1 MAQAQKYKR
10 EANGIRLD
18 IQGGMNTVL
27 SPDLLPP
34 GTFAFLQNVRRYL
47 QGRTVA
53 RAPLGANL
61 LPSAIASGPT
71 SLLRLNDQTPA
82 GPGSGFALIEG
93 AAGTMY
99 LNSTAIAT
107 GLTGLP
113 LSFVTNRPNASPQP
127 WAYTADGAV
136 GGVTLTTINAETGSP
151 ASYTGNGMNK
161 VRSDGT
167 IWHTGIAEPQVAPTV
182 TFPGGGT
189 GITQVFYRYI
199 YRSSPTGAP
208 SNPSPESIAGTNAQA
223 SPSATQI
230 AASGGVI
237 NPDISVNA
245 TQYEGNATQI
255 RTKGGVSPG
264 TVTDYIIAR
273 GFGFALPTNV
283 NVDGVQIDLN
293 WVGQNAG
300 TGVLTGVQLFYLGA
314 PLGSVKLPGIPNQ
327 SFSTDTLQGSNGDTW
342 GTTLTPAIINDP
354 TFGFGVQI
362 TTASVGG
369 SDRSFVNSM
378 AVTVFYSTQDA
389 IITPTPSSDP
399 QVDKIDVYRMGGALT
414 NFTFVGTTDNS
425 STPFLDTLADLAA
438 VNNPQLEFD
447 NFEPFPSIDL
457 PRRGT
462 VNVAAG
468 AIAGTM
474 TVTWV
479 SGHLFNQRWLPG
491 TVMIIGSPSGIA
503 YTFYNRP
510 SATTVLTV
518 ILDPSMMV
526 PSPSTGLTY
535 EIQEPDLAAEPSPVI
550 WGPTP
555 DNGGAFYFGLDP
567 INEGDLLWS
576 KGNNFDAA
584 PDTNRLGVTSGS
596 EILMNGVITS
606 ELSVVFST
614 ERFWLIYPNF
624 ADALAALGGT
634 GVIGTQWTLIQSA
647 ATRGLYM
654 RYAIGALGA
663 LIAWRAK
670 DCVCISMG
678 GGPEQ
683 SITDSIYN
691 LFPHEG
697 FSPVAINIGGNVVSP
712 PDDTR
717 PNAQTITVAPG
728 YIFYNYQ
735 DATATPRTL
744 VYDIEGKGWSVD
756 FYNPKVN
763 AHLWAV
769 GQVDQLLAGCIDGT
783 VRQLITGGAETGTAV
798 IVTRSENGGDD
809 RAFKRIGDIFVKAL
823 AVFGHAITVGLFKS
837 RITVPVTGFTPT
849 SLTGFGT
856 IEPYVI
862 DFSSGF
868 GKNIDDIAAT
878 FSWGLGS
885 GNILDLWQPDWVP
898 LPEDTQDRPTDWGDA
913 GTPGNKL
920 FRGLLMEMD
929 TLGNAKAFSVERAED
944 ATLFTPNES
953 PVTVSDQTLKAFT
966 FTPPFVSHSV
976 RTVST
981 DGVPWRVWGQQ
992 WIVDPWVE
1000 YATLDSAWSN
1010 LEFQGAKY
1018 IRGLVLPMDTQGL
1031 SAQFKVVTSD
1041 GDNVTFTATT
1051 PSAVKTV
1058 VSFAFVPPIVAH
1070 DVQIQSL
1077 TATAGAWVEEARWDF
1092 DKYPEIIPE
1101 YTPIMEVND
1110 SGAKLV
1116 RGLNITGDTANVST
1130 SFVISYDGGQTGPT
1144 VTAAFNGKQT
1154 KAFAF
1159 TPFIAHDIQLIPQAR
1174 ARIFLD
1180 TSKWDMDPWPEYTA
1194 LYSSWMNLGNN
1205 GAKYIRGLV
1214 LPMDTDGQA
1223 AVVNIV
1229 TSDGQT
1235 IALPSTTTPSGV
1247 KTQVAFAFDP
1257 PFVAHELRF
1266 VPQSEAGLWAAEA
1279 RFDFDQYPEI
1289 IQEYTPIME
1298 ISGPDN
1304 KFVQGLKLI
1313 GDTANQAVTFHVL
1326 YDGGQTGPTFT
1337 GTFNGK
1343 QTRIFSWVPFL
1354 AHDIQLV
1361 PQANAR
1367 IWWGGIGDGISEW
1380 VFQPFAES
1388 ASNWTTELTALGGV
1402 GWQHLRYLNIEYIST
1417 TAITITFTV
1426 DTGNGS
1432 IAPNTI
1438 TIPSSGGTQ
1447 TKFFTQVSDN
1457 KWKLLSMSATSS
1469 AAFNLMADGCEV
1481 WVRSWGVDTGKYRR
1495 ATPFGGPMSPE
1506 ATV

>member
-1 MAQAQKYKR
+1 MAQAQSYKR
-10 EANGIRLD
+10 NANGIRLD

-27 SPDLLPP
+27 SPDLLPT
-34 GTFAFLQNVRRYL
+34 GTYAFLQNVRRYL

-71 SLLRLNDQTPA
+71 SLLRLNDPTSA
-82 GPGSGFALIEG
+82 GPVSGFALIEG

-113 LSFVTNRPNASPQP
+113 LGFVTNRPNASPQP

-136 GGVTLTTINAETGSP
+136 GGVTLTTISAETGSP

-189 GITQVFYRYI
+189 GITQIFYRYI

-245 TQYEGNATQI
+245 TQYEGNGTQI

-273 GFGFALPTNV
+273 GFGFTLPTNV
-283 NVDGVQIDLN
+283 NVDGIQIDLN

-342 GTTLTPAIINDP
+342 GATLTPSIINDP

-362 TTASVGG
+362 TTQSVGG

-389 IITPTPSSDP
+389 VITPTPSSDP
-399 QVDKIDVYRMGGALT
+399 QVDKIDVFRMGGALT

-425 STPFLDTLADLAA
+425 ATPFIDTLADLAA

-457 PRRGT
+457 PRRGI

-468 AIAGTM
+468 AVAGTM

-479 SGHLFNQRWLPG
+479 SGDHFNIRWLPG
-491 TVMIIGSPSGIA
+491 TIIIIGSPSGVA

-510 SATTVLTV
+510 SSTTVLTV

-526 PSPSTGLTY
+526 PSPSTALTY

-584 PDTNRLGVTSGS
+584 SDTNRLGVTSGS

-614 ERFWLIYPNF
+614 ERFWLIYPDF
-624 ADALAALGGT
+624 ANALATVT

-654 RYAIGALGA
+654 RFAIGALGA

-697 FSPVAINIGGNVVSP
+697 FAPVTINIGGFTVSP
-712 PDDTR
+712 PDDTK

-735 DATATPRTL
+735 DAIGDPHTL

-756 FYNPKVN
+756 MYNPKVN
-763 AHLWAV
+763 VHLWAV

-809 RAFKRIGDIFVKAL
+809 RAFKRIGDVFVKAL
-823 AVFGHAITVGLFKS
+823 AVFGHAITVALYKT
-837 RITVPVTGFTPT
+837 RISIPVTGFAPT
-849 SLTGFGT
+849 SLTGAGSLQ
-856 IEPYVI
+856 PYVI
-862 DFSSGF
+862 DFTSGF
-868 GKNIDDIAAT
+868 GDNIDDIAAA
-878 FSWGLGS
+878 FSWQLGS

-913 GTPGNKL
+913 GSPGNKL
-920 FRGLLMEMD
+920 YRGLLMEMD
-929 TLGNAKAFSVERAED
+929 TLGNPKAFSVERAED
-944 ATLFTPNES
+944 ATEFTPNES

-992 WIVDPWVE
+992 WITDPWVE
-1000 YATLDSAWSN
+1000 YATLDSAWTN
-1010 LEFQGAKY
+1010 LGFQGAKY

-1031 SAQFKVVTSD
+1031 SAQFRVITSD
-1041 GDNVTFTATT
+1041 GGSVTFTATT
-1051 PSAVKTV
+1051 PSAIKTV
-1058 VSFAFVPPIVAH
+1058 VAFAFVPPIIAH
-1070 DVQIQSL
+1070 DIQLQSL
-1077 TATAGAWVEEARWDF
+1077 TPTAGAFIEEARWDF
-1092 DKYPEIIPE
+1092 DQYPEIIPE
-1101 YTPIMEVND
+1101 YTPIMEV
-1110 SGAKLV
+1110 
-1116 RGLNITGDTANVST
+1116 
-1130 SFVISYDGGQTGPT
+1130 
-1144 VTAAFNGKQT
+1144 
-1154 KAFAF
+1154 
-1159 TPFIAHDIQLIPQAR
+1159 
-1174 ARIFLD
+1174 
-1180 TSKWDMDPWPEYTA
+1180 
-1194 LYSSWMNLGNN
+1194 
-1205 GAKYIRGLV
+1205 
-1214 LPMDTDGQA
+1214 
-1223 AVVNIV
+1223 
-1229 TSDGQT
+1229 
-1235 IALPSTTTPSGV
+1235 
-1247 KTQVAFAFDP
+1247 
-1257 PFVAHELRF
+1257 
-1266 VPQSEAGLWAAEA
+1266 
-1279 RFDFDQYPEI
+1279 
-1289 IQEYTPIME
+1289 
-1298 ISGPDN
+1298 SGPDN

-1313 GDTANQAVTFHVL
+1313 ADTANQAVSFHIL
-1326 YDGGQTGPTFT
+1326 FDGGQSGPTFT

-1343 QTRIFSWVPFL
+1343 QTLIFSWPPFL

-1367 IWWGGIGDGISEW
+1367 IWYGGIGDGTSEW

-1388 ASNWTTELTALGGV
+1388 ASNWTTELTSLGGV